1 MAKRE
6 TREQLE
12 FFGKKVALSGVF
24 AKRWTLFGIE
34 VPAAGVAIVTAL
46 VLIAVTVWGIL
57 FTRAPASIT
66 GHVDHRYAVADPQ
79 FLRSMSVLLGPALL
93 PGNSVE
99 ALINGDPICPALL
112 AGVRSAEKTLT

>member
-66 GHVDHRYAVADPQ
+66 DHVDHRYPVADPQ
-79 FLRSMSVLLGPALL
+79 FLPSMSVLLRPPLL
-93 PGNSVE
+93 PGTSSE
-99 ALINGDPICPALL
+99 ALITRDQLF
-112 AGVRSAEKTLT
+112 